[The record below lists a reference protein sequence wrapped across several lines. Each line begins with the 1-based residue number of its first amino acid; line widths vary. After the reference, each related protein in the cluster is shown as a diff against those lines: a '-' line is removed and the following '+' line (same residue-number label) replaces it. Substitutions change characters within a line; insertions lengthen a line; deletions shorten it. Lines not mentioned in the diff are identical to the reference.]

1 MAHRD
6 FEKLVVQVRLD
17 TRQKALQQSLLVP
30 WRRLEESAA
39 EYADW
44 HIFGL
49 WVRTIAEGEERL
61 PEIVRSSLRARCPG
75 FLERETGWRG
85 RALNDPQLIWHAL
98 EEWIASHVFAE
109 AKGQGWFDAVMY
121 YAYKDLRVEQAWSLW
136 ERTNDARSPKAPSS
150 WPTLQEWT
158 EQVSNI
164 YSRTQP
170 AGENARALEA
180 LAKVEP
186 DRLRRAV
193 WDSLES
199 RALALWMVFNYQ
211 PEASLEDLALDELQ
225 RRCPGFL
232 GPSGDRP
239 LWDRSLFYRLI
250 RFAEAGWRVSAHSE
264 GWRAALRYQVRNHPR
279 YHRLIHYVQH
289 CHDEWVHVLPRSS
302 SSFDEWLRTA
312 DEYFVERTA

>member
-39 EYADW
+39 EYTDW

-49 WVRTIAEGEERL
+49 WVRTFAERGERL
-61 PEIVRSSLRARCPG
+61 PEIVSSALRARCPG
-75 FLERETGWRG
+75 FLERQAGWQEQR
-85 RALNDPQLIWHAL
+85 LNDRHLMWHAL

-109 AKGQGWFDAVMY
+109 AKRQGWFEAVMY

-136 ERTNDARSPKAPSS
+136 ARTNDALSPKGPTS
-150 WPTLQEWT
+150 WPTLKEWI
-158 EQVSNI
+158 EQVSRT
-164 YSRTQP
+164 YSLTQP
-170 AGENARALEA
+170 AGVNARVLEA

-186 DRLRRAV
+186 ARLRRAV

-199 RALALWMVFNYQ
+199 RALVLWMACICKPGQ
-211 PEASLEDLALDELQ
+211 SLDDLTLEGLQ

-232 GPSGDRP
+232 VPSGDRP
-239 LWDRSLFYRLI
+239 LWDRSMFYRLI
-250 RFAEAGWRVSAHSE
+250 RFAEADWRVSAHSE
-264 GWRAALRYQVRNHPR
+264 GWGAALRYHVRNHPR
-279 YHRLIHYVQH
+279 FHRLIHCVQR
-289 CHDEWVHVLPRSS
+289 CQDEWIHVLPNSPPP
-302 SSFDEWLRTA
+302 FDQWLRTA
-312 DEYFVERTA
+312 DEYFVERIA